1 MQLVFLAYAVVLI
14 WQMMQKMG
22 NYRMTII
29 DLPMNLVYGVCL
41 LGFACS
47 AVRAVQVAVENWR
60 RGYSVLDRPREV
72 SHPEATA

>member
-1 MQLVFLAYAVVLI
+1 
-14 WQMMQKMG
+14 MMQKMG

-41 LGFACS
+41 FGFACA

-60 RGYSVLDRPREV
+60 RGYSVLEPSGARASMRM
-72 SHPEATA
+72 HAA